1 MVNTVPEF
9 VPGDVLVDGDV
20 RGRYAGEYLQEIA
33 IACGWTGQYC
43 GADTEMEVYYYAQDE
58 AEQYLN
64 DTYAKEP
71 YCFHWAYGSFFYGL
85 SEDDEEAVSANAD
98 P

>member
-64 DTYAKEP
+64 DTYAVEP
-71 YCFHWAYGSFFYGL
+71 YYFHWAYGSFFYGL